1 MAAELK
7 GTAKLSN
14 VLQDAMNYKNS
25 NSFYG
30 QARNAQLGINAIQG
44 GIEGVEDS
52 DIQKALGSLKS
63 QKASA
68 AIGGASAAIGGI
80 GDILNTSMD
89 MAQIE
94 DTSTQHNQI
103 DSMATIGTGDYGS
116 YNDILTD
123 YTRLSQIQP
132 DTSYDSIRGGS
143 TMERIGGVGKNIASG
158 AMTGLQVGGPWG
170 ALAGA
175 VVGLGAGIGG
185 WITGN
190 QNAKAESALLNAE
203 YNNNQQIAQN
213 NILKSTDKMANNQ
226 FSNMYRNRMANGGQ
240 LKKQADLRSFA
251 DAIMNKRKVADRT
264 HSVGIE
270 KKYVDGGLMIRI
282 KK

>member
-7 GTAKLSN
+7 GQAKLAD
-14 VLQDAMNYKNS
+14 VLNTAMNYS
-25 NSFYG
+25 GNSFYAQG
-30 QARNAQLGINAIQG
+30 RNAQKGINAISG
-44 GIEGVEDS
+44 GIEGVEDA
-52 DIQKALGSLKS
+52 DIQKAVGSLKS
-63 QKASA
+63 QKA
-68 AIGGASAAIGGI
+68 ASAVGGISTAIGGI

-103 DSMATIGTGDYGS
+103 DSMATIGTGDYSS
-116 YNDILTD
+116 YGDILTD
-123 YTRLSQIQP
+123 YTRLSQMQP

-143 TMERIGGVGKNIASG
+143 TVERIGGVGKNIASG
-158 AMTGLQVGGPWG
+158 AMTGYQVGGPWG

-190 QNAKAESALLNAE
+190 QNAKAESALLKAE

-213 NILKSTDKMANNQ
+213 NILKSTDKMAGIQ
-226 FSNMYRNRMANGGQ
+226 FSNMYKNRMAEGGR
-240 LKKQADLRSFA
+240 LKKQADLRTFA
-251 DAIMNKRKVADRT
+251 DAIMNRRKAADVT
-264 HSVGIE
+264 HSAGIE

>member
-1 MAAELK
+1 MEAELK
-7 GTAKLSN
+7 GTAKLAD
-14 VLQDAMNYKNS
+14 VLNTAMNYS
-25 NSFYG
+25 GNSFYS
-30 QARNAQLGINAIQG
+30 QARNAQKGINAIQG
-44 GIEGVEDS
+44 GIEGVEDA

-63 QKASA
+63 QKAAS
-68 AIGGASAAIGGI
+68 AIGGISTAIGGI

-94 DTSTQHNQI
+94 DTSMQHNQI

-143 TMERIGGVGKNIASG
+143 TIERIGGVGKNIASG
-158 AMTGLQVGGPWG
+158 AMTGWQVGGIWG
-170 ALAGA
+170 AIAGA
-175 VVGLGAGIGG
+175 GAGLGTGIGS

-190 QNAKAESALLNAE
+190 QNATAESSLLKAEE
-203 YNNNQQIAQN
+203 NNNQQIAQN
-213 NILKSTDKMANNQ
+213 NIMKSTDKMANNQ
-226 FSNMYRNRMANGGQ
+226 FSNMYRNRKAEGGR

-251 DAIMNKRKVADRT
+251 DAIMNRRKVADVTR
-264 HSVGIE
+264 SIGVE

>member
-7 GTAKLSN
+7 GQAKLAD
-14 VLQDAMNYKNS
+14 VLNTAMNYS
-25 NSFYG
+25 GNSFYAQG
-30 QARNAQLGINAIQG
+30 RNAQKGINAIQG
-44 GIEGVEDS
+44 GIDGAEDA

-63 QKASA
+63 QKAAS
-68 AIGGASAAIGGI
+68 AIGGAATAVSGI
-80 GDILNTSMD
+80 GDILNTSMN

-116 YNDILTD
+116 YGDILTD
-123 YTRLSQIQP
+123 YTRLSQVQP

-190 QNAKAESALLNAE
+190 QNAKAESALLKAE

-213 NILKSTDKMANNQ
+213 NILKSTDKMADTQ
-226 FSNMYRNRMANGGQ
+226 FSNMYRNRMAEGGR
-240 LKKQADLRSFA
+240 LKKQADLRTFA
-251 DAIMNKRKVADRT
+251 DAIMNKRKVSDVT

-282 KK
+282 KR